1 MQTYSVNKFN
11 NGTLLAIFAIFKCF
25 SHVDLGKL
33 YICTMWA
40 DDVGVRIRWVSVKI
54 EVSGKHRFGNL

>member
-11 NGTLLAIFAIFKCF
+11 SGTLLAIFAIFKSF

-33 YICTMWA
+33 YIYMY
-40 DDVGVRIRWVSVKI
+40 DVGR
-54 EVSGKHRFGNL
+54 